1 MKYRLSDNID
11 LKAARGR
18 INYLAKKGALVEV
31 IEVKRNRTLSQ
42 NSYLHLLLGAFGLH
56 FGYTIE
62 EAKLIYKQVSSD
74 IYYYKKKGRQFIRSS
89 ADLNTE
95 EMAKTIDKFMLKSA
109 EAGYELPLATNQEWL
124 RQIEN
129 EIERSRRYL

>member
-1 MKYRLSDNID
+1 MKYRLSDKID

-62 EAKLIYKQVSSD
+62 EAKLIYKQIRSD
-74 IYYYKKKGRQFIRSS
+74 TYYYKKKGRQFIRSS

-109 EAGYELPLATNQEWL
+109 EAGYTLPPATNQEWL

-129 EIERSRRYL
+129 EIERSHRYL